1 MESESWPN
9 KLPMT
14 EIQSQWSVDIKG
26 EKIINRFLNDF
37 LYSRTGRSYQT
48 ITDKNQQFRGV
59 DTKMTLF
66 NGKVISIDEK
76 CQLNRLNQTPIT
88 QCLELGFY
96 NDTGTF
102 RNGWFTRETD
112 TEYYL
117 FTWIPK
123 CKVDSKYNL
132 TYESIDEVAA
142 MLVSKKKLE
151 KHLKKTFNIDKETL
165 RFPIAKM
172 ICNNHHQQKETNGTK
187 TNYVYLLDN
196 KGNWI
201 HKQRVRFTMSLSLKE
216 KSINMVVFFSE
227 YAKIYED
234 IFIITRDSIKST
246 KKNGEIIWPIQKI

>member
-1 MESESWPN
+1 MAE
-9 KLPMT
+9 L
-14 EIQSQWSVDIKG
+14 QSQWSVDIRG

-37 LYSRTGRSYQT
+37 LYSRTGRSFQT

-66 NGKVISIDEK
+66 NGRVISIDEK
-76 CQLNRLNQTPIT
+76 CQLNRINQTPIT

-96 NDTGTF
+96 NDSGIF

-117 FTWIPK
+117 FTWISK
-123 CKVDSKYNL
+123 CKVNNKKHL
-132 TYESIDEVAA
+132 TYESIDEVKA

-151 KHLKKTFNIDKETL
+151 EHLKSTFNIDKETL

-172 ICNNHHQQKETNGTK
+172 ITNNHHKQKTNNDGTK
-187 TNYVYLLDN
+187 TNYVYLLDA
-196 KGNWI
+196 KGDWA
-201 HKQRVRFTMSLSLKE
+201 HEQRVRFTMSLGLYE
-216 KSINMVVFFSE
+216 KSINMVVFFTE

-234 IFIITRDSIKST
+234 IFTITRDSIKST
-246 KKNGEIIWPIQKI
+246 KNNGGFLWQAQKN

>member
-1 MESESWPN
+1 M
-9 KLPMT
+9 
-14 EIQSQWSVDIKG
+14 
-26 EKIINRFLNDF
+26 NRFLNDF
-37 LYSRTGRSYQT
+37 LYSRTGRSFET

-66 NGKVISIDEK
+66 NGRVISIDEK

-96 NDTGTF
+96 NDTGVL
-102 RNGWFTRETD
+102 RSGWFTRETD

-117 FTWIPK
+117 FTWVSK
-123 CKVDSKYNL
+123 CRADSKYNL

-151 KHLKKTFNIDKETL
+151 KHLKDTFNIDKETL

-172 ICNNHHQQKETNGTK
+172 ICNNHHDQKTNEKGKK
-187 TNYVYLLDN
+187 TNYVFLLDD

-201 HKQRVRFTMSLSLKE
+201 HKQRVRFTMSLGLKE
-216 KSINMVVFFSE
+216 KSINMVVFFTE

-234 IFIITRDSIKST
+234 IFMITRDSIKSV
-246 KKNGEIIWPIQKI
+246 KGNKYIWQAQKN

>member
-1 MESESWPN
+1 MA
-9 KLPMT
+9 
-14 EIQSQWSVDIKG
+14 EIQSQWSADIKG
-26 EKIINRFLNDF
+26 EGVVNQFLNDF
-37 LYSRTGRSYQT
+37 LYSRTGRSFQT

-66 NGKVISIDEK
+66 NGRVISIDEK
-76 CQLNRLNQTPIT
+76 CQLNRLNQTPTT

-96 NDTGTF
+96 NDAGIY
-102 RNGWFTRETD
+102 RNGWFAKNTD

-123 CKVDSKYNL
+123 CRAKNKYNL
-132 TYESIDEVAA
+132 TYDSIDEVAA

-151 KHLKKTFNIDKETL
+151 DHLKKTFNIDKETL

-172 ICNNHHQQKETNGTK
+172 ICNNHHEQKINNSGKK
-187 TNYVYLLDN
+187 TNYVYLLDD

-201 HKQRVRFTMSLSLKE
+201 HKQRVRFTMSLDMNE
-216 KSINMVVFFSE
+216 KPINMVVFFSE

-246 KKNGEIIWPIQKI
+246 KGNKYLWQAQKN